1 MSKKMNTEKAI
12 DILEELQGM
21 TGSIEHL
28 TALGYKEEKQAIEE
42 VINLLK
48 TNQELV
54 TKFSSDCEVY
64 QKDLDQIDRW
74 AMDIEELLKKIRG
87 KI

>member
-1 MSKKMNTEKAI
+1 MNTEKAI

-21 TGSIEHL
+21 SIEHL

-42 VINLLK
+42 VINLIK
-48 TNQELV
+48 TKQEMV
-54 TKFSSDCEVY
+54 TKFSSEVEEQ
-64 QKDLDQIDRW
+64 QKNLDQIDLW
-74 AMDIEELLKKIRG
+74 AMEIQSLIKKIRG

>member
-1 MSKKMNTEKAI
+1 MNTEKAI
-12 DILEELQGM
+12 EILEELQDM

-28 TALGYKEEKQAIEE
+28 TALGYKEEKQEIEE

-48 TNQELV
+48 SKQEMV
-54 TKFSSDCEVY
+54 TKFSSEVEEQ
-64 QKDLDQIDRW
+64 QKNLDQIDLW
-74 AMDIEELLKKIRG
+74 AMEIQALIKKVRG

>member
-1 MSKKMNTEKAI
+1 MNTEKAI
-12 DILEELQGM
+12 DVLEELQGM

-42 VINLLK
+42 VITLLK
-48 TNQELV
+48 TQQEFV
-54 TKFSSDCEVY
+54 SKFSSECEEY
-64 QKDLDQIDRW
+64 QKRLDQID
-74 AMDIEELLKKIRG
+74 ELALLVERAIKNIRG

>member
-1 MSKKMNTEKAI
+1 MNTEKAI
-12 DILEELQGM
+12 EILEELQDM

-42 VINLLK
+42 IINLLK
-48 TNQELV
+48 TQQEIV
-54 TKFSSDCEVY
+54 TKFSGECDEQ
-64 QKDLDQIDRW
+64 QKNLDQIDLW
-74 AMDIEELLKKIRG
+74 AMEAQALIKKIRG